1 VRLKE
6 IMDVTIKIFP
16 NLTIALVFS
25 MLILV
30 SACGSEV
37 ESERQAVEDAVS
49 ADHTSSNSDAKSK
62 LSSEHTLVC
71 TDCQLVDVTKVI
83 DGDTLDTSVGRV
95 RLFGIDTPERG
106 DHCFQEATNFT
117 RIAAGTKVRLETG
130 PRRTDSYGRRLAYVY
145 DSSGDSID
153 AQLISGGFAVAWTR
167 DGQHR
172 DYLTSLEENARRTR
186 TGCLWE

>member
-1 VRLKE
+1 
-6 IMDVTIKIFP
+6 MHGS
-16 NLTIALVFS
+16 IALLIAAVF
-25 MLILV
+25 IVVFAV
-30 SACGSEV
+30 SCESKVESKAPNQIGSEP
-37 ESERQAVEDAVS
+37 
-49 ADHTSSNSDAKSK
+49 TSSSTHSLA
-62 LSSEHTLVC
+62 C
-71 TDCQLVDVTKVI
+71 TDCQLVDVTKVV

-95 RLFGIDTPERG
+95 RLFGVDTPEKG
-106 DHCFQEATNFT
+106 KSCFQEATNFT
-117 RIAAGTKVRLETG
+117 RIAAGDKVRLETG

>member
-1 VRLKE
+1 MHGRMALLIAAVVIVILAVSCEAEVESKA
-6 IMDVTIKIFP
+6 P
-16 NLTIALVFS
+16 NLT
-25 MLILV
+25 
-30 SACGSEV
+30 GSEP
-37 ESERQAVEDAVS
+37 
-49 ADHTSSNSDAKSK
+49 TSSSTHS
-62 LSSEHTLVC
+62 LVC

-95 RLFGIDTPERG
+95 RFFGVDTPERG
-106 DHCFQEATNFT
+106 KSCFQEASDFT
-117 RIAAGTKVRLETG
+117 RMVAGSKVRLEPG

-186 TGCLWE
+186 TGCLWK

>member
-1 VRLKE
+1 MHGRMALLIAAVFIVILAFSCEAKGE
-6 IMDVTIKIFP
+6 MKAT
-16 NLTIALVFS
+16 NLI
-25 MLILV
+25 
-30 SACGSEV
+30 GSEP
-37 ESERQAVEDAVS
+37 
-49 ADHTSSNSDAKSK
+49 TSSSTHS
-62 LSSEHTLVC
+62 LVC
-71 TDCQLVDVTKVI
+71 TDCQLVDVTRVV

-95 RLFGIDTPERG
+95 RFFGVDTPERG
-106 DHCFQEATNFT
+106 DHCFQESSNFT
-117 RIAAGTKVRLETG
+117 RIAAGDKVRLETG

-186 TGCLWE
+186 TGCLWK

>member
-1 VRLKE
+1 MLFRTVLIITVALIAILVIGCETKV
-6 IMDVTIKIFP
+6 DSTHQ
-16 NLTIALVFS
+16 NLT
-25 MLILV
+25 
-30 SACGSEV
+30 GSEK
-37 ESERQAVEDAVS
+37 AP
-49 ADHTSSNSDAKSK
+49 
-62 LSSEHTLVC
+62 SSEHSLQC

-95 RLFGIDTPERG
+95 RFFGIDTPEKG
-106 DHCFQEATNFT
+106 DLCFQEATNFT
-117 RIAAGTKVRLETG
+117 RIAAGDKVRLETG

-172 DYLTSLEENARRTR
+172 DYLISLEENARQTR
-186 TGCLWE
+186 TGCLWK

>member
-1 VRLKE
+1 MQGRIVL
-6 IMDVTIKIFP
+6 
-16 NLTIALVFS
+16 LIAAVFIVLS
-25 MLILV
+25 V
-30 SACGSEV
+30 AGCGAEV
-37 ESERQAVEDAVS
+37 ESKDPNLIGSEPAS
-49 ADHTSSNSDAKSK
+49 
-62 LSSEHTLVC
+62 SSEHALVC

-95 RLFGIDTPERG
+95 RFFGIDTPEKG
-106 DHCFQEATNFT
+106 ELCFEEATNFT
-117 RIAAGTKVRLETG
+117 RIAAGDKVRLETG

-186 TGCLWE
+186 TGCLWK

>member
-1 VRLKE
+1 MHGRIALLIATVFIVILAVSCDAKVE
-6 IMDVTIKIFP
+6 SKAP
-16 NLTIALVFS
+16 NLI
-25 MLILV
+25 
-30 SACGSEV
+30 GS
-37 ESERQAVEDAVS
+37 DP
-49 ADHTSSNSDAKSK
+49 TSS
-62 LSSEHTLVC
+62 SEQALVC

-95 RLFGIDTPERG
+95 RFFGVDTPERG
-106 DHCFQEATNFT
+106 KSCFQEATNFT
-117 RIAAGTKVRLETG
+117 RIAAGDKVRLETG

-186 TGCLWE
+186 TGCLWK

>member
-1 VRLKE
+1 MHGRIALLIAAVFIVILAVSCEAKVE
-6 IMDVTIKIFP
+6 SKAP
-16 NLTIALVFS
+16 NLI
-25 MLILV
+25 
-30 SACGSEV
+30 GS
-37 ESERQAVEDAVS
+37 DP
-49 ADHTSSNSDAKSK
+49 TF
-62 LSSEHTLVC
+62 SSEHALLC

-95 RLFGIDTPERG
+95 RFFGIDTPEKG
-106 DHCFQEATNFT
+106 DQCFQEATNFT

-145 DSSGDSID
+145 ESSGDSID

>member
-1 VRLKE
+1 MHGR
-6 IMDVTIKIFP
+6 
-16 NLTIALVFS
+16 IAL
-25 MLILV
+25 LIAALV
-30 SACGSEV
+30 IVILTVSCETKVETKATNLIGSEP
-37 ESERQAVEDAVS
+37 
-49 ADHTSSNSDAKSK
+49 TSSSTHS
-62 LSSEHTLVC
+62 LVC

-95 RLFGIDTPERG
+95 RFFGIDTPEKG
-106 DHCFQEATNFT
+106 DQCFQEATNFT

-186 TGCLWE
+186 TGCLWK

>member
-1 VRLKE
+1 MHGRMALLVAAVLIVILAVSCEVKVE
-6 IMDVTIKIFP
+6 SKVP
-16 NLTIALVFS
+16 NLI
-25 MLILV
+25 
-30 SACGSEV
+30 GS
-37 ESERQAVEDAVS
+37 DL
-49 ADHTSSNSDAKSK
+49 TS
-62 LSSEHTLVC
+62 SSEHALVC

-95 RLFGIDTPERG
+95 RFFGVDTPERG
-106 DHCFQEATNFT
+106 KSCFQEATNFT
-117 RIAAGTKVRLETG
+117 RIAAGDKVRLETG

>member
-1 VRLKE
+1 MHGR
-6 IMDVTIKIFP
+6 
-16 NLTIALVFS
+16 IALLIATVFIVILAVS
-25 MLILV
+25 CEAKVETKATNLI
-30 SACGSEV
+30 GSEP
-37 ESERQAVEDAVS
+37 
-49 ADHTSSNSDAKSK
+49 TSSSTHS
-62 LSSEHTLVC
+62 LVC
-71 TDCQLVDVTKVI
+71 TDCQLVDVTKVV

-95 RLFGIDTPERG
+95 RFFGIDTPEKG
-106 DHCFQEATNFT
+106 DQCFQEATNFT

-186 TGCLWE
+186 TGCLWK

>member
-1 VRLKE
+1 MYRR
-6 IMDVTIKIFP
+6 
-16 NLTIALVFS
+16 IAL
-25 MLILV
+25 LITAVVIVLSV
-30 SACGSEV
+30 AGCEV
-37 ESERQAVEDAVS
+37 ESEAPDLIGSEPA
-49 ADHTSSNSDAKSK
+49 SSSTHS
-62 LSSEHTLVC
+62 LVC
-71 TDCQLVDVTKVI
+71 TDCQLVDVTKVV

-95 RLFGIDTPERG
+95 RFFGIDTPEKG
-106 DHCFQEATNFT
+106 DQCFQEATNFT
-117 RIAAGTKVRLETG
+117 RIAAGDKVRLETG

-186 TGCLWE
+186 TGCLWK

>member
-1 VRLKE
+1 MHGRIALLIAALV
-6 IMDVTIKIFP
+6 IVI
-16 NLTIALVFS
+16 LTISCETKVETKATN
-25 MLILV
+25 LI
-30 SACGSEV
+30 GSEP
-37 ESERQAVEDAVS
+37 
-49 ADHTSSNSDAKSK
+49 TSSSTHS
-62 LSSEHTLVC
+62 LVC

-95 RLFGIDTPERG
+95 RFFGIDTPERG
-106 DHCFQEATNFT
+106 EQCFQEATNFT

-130 PRRTDSYGRRLAYVY
+130 PRPTDSYGRRLAYVY

-186 TGCLWE
+186 TGCLWK

>member
-1 VRLKE
+1 MFCRMVLL
-6 IMDVTIKIFP
+6 ISVVSLAV
-16 NLTIALVFS
+16 LT
-25 MLILV
+25 V
-30 SACGSEV
+30 SCETKV
-37 ESERQAVEDAVS
+37 ESKHQTFS
-49 ADHTSSNSDAKSK
+49 GSTKT

-95 RLFGIDTPERG
+95 RFFGIDTPERG
-106 DHCFQEATNFT
+106 DQCFQEATNFT
-117 RIAAGTKVRLETG
+117 RIAAGDKVRLETG

-145 DSSGDSID
+145 DSSGESID

-172 DYLTSLEENARRTR
+172 DYLTSLEANARRTP
-186 TGCLWE
+186 TGCLWK